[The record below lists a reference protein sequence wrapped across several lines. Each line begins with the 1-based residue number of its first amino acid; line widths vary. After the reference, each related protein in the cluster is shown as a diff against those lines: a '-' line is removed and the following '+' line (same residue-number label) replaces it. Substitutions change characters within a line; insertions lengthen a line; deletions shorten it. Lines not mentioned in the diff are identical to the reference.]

1 MKWMGVGGSGWEWVG
16 ALFSKVH
23 ILNLYTAVKMNGL
36 CNDYFV
42 IPNLED
48 FTVAVSLK
56 EVRQVVF

>member
-1 MKWMGVGGSGWEWVG
+1 MYIYIY
-16 ALFSKVH
+16 

-36 CNDYFV
+36 CNNNYFV

-48 FTVAVSLK
+48 FTVAVSFK

>member
-1 MKWMGVGGSGWEWVG
+1 MYIYIY
-16 ALFSKVH
+16 

-36 CNDYFV
+36 CNNYFV

-48 FTVAVSLK
+48 FTVAVSFK